1 MSIFLHR
8 DSCDSGSEKYICTNW
23 VLDKNIFKVY
33 NSGNVYEKQFEI
45 NEVCYDE
52 VLKKFD
58 HHVLYNLIV
67 LYNYEI

>member
-1 MSIFLHR
+1 M
-8 DSCDSGSEKYICTNW
+8 K
-23 VLDKNIFKVY
+23 
-33 NSGNVYEKQFEI
+33 KQFEM

-67 LYNYEI
+67 LYN